1 MKNLSAKI
9 NLSVHYTHKVCLWPT
24 PLCSSSRLCCIF
36 FTYKGDILVLKTSS
50 VCKIVSHL
58 PVAHVRV
65 PPSNPDYPRRE
76 ESSSRHAV
84 IVSMGSDIFKRHF
97 VHSVLL
103 AVILYLLGNKKEVS
117 SCLGCPLVWQLMES
131 RDDGT
136 SCQGHLVDKDPKFST
151 GEANALG
158 NL

>member
-1 MKNLSAKI
+1 M
-9 NLSVHYTHKVCLWPT
+9 
-24 PLCSSSRLCCIF
+24 
-36 FTYKGDILVLKTSS
+36 
-50 VCKIVSHL
+50 CKIVSHL

-65 PPSNPDYPRRE
+65 SPSNPDYPRRE

-84 IVSMGSDIFKRHF
+84 IVSMGSDILKRHF

-103 AVILYLLGNKKEVS
+103 AVILHLLGHKKELS

-131 RDDGT
+131 GDDDGM
-136 SCQGHLVDKDPKFST
+136 SCQGHLVGKDPKFST